1 MKKWNL
7 VIGKETKAR
16 VLSVLLAVTMSMSLF
31 GCGKTASDESAEAA
45 STAAEQVEQE
55 TAEQEKADGVSH
67 SSESGKDET
76 VYVIADAAGSPTKV
90 IVSNQ
95 LKNKDG
101 ADSLKDTTT
110 LKDITNVNG
119 DGSYKENADGTITW
133 DTDGGADVYYQGTTD
148 KELPVTVK
156 LSYQLDGKDIKPEDL
171 AGKSGHVK
179 IRFEYTNNATK
190 KVKVGNKEEEI
201 KVPFCMTSGAVLPN
215 DTFSNVTVT
224 NGRIINEGKNN
235 IVVGVAFPGL
245 TESLDW
251 DNMKSKAKDE
261 EARKKLDDIDIPES
275 VEIEADVK
283 NFALD
288 MTLTMA
294 SSNVLSSFN
303 LTKDID
309 TSEISDQMNDLQDGM
324 DKLIDGGED
333 LKDGTGKVK
342 DGASDL
348 NDGAGKLKDGTD
360 DLKDGAGKLKDGTSE
375 LKNGAGELADG
386 TQSLADGA
394 GKLQSGAQ
402 ELANGTTTLK
412 SGSSALVS
420 GVEKLKSGTESL
432 NSGVGKL
439 QSGADTLKAGT
450 ASLVEN
456 SGKLQAGA
464 KKIDDGAGQVQAGV
478 SALGTGVD
486 KLKAGS
492 TELSQGLGQLN
503 AVTSTLTKE
512 QADGMKDG
520 LTTLITGLYKVQSVM
535 DTVKDS
541 IGQDENAPSTLR
553 SGMKQISDT
562 TGTIK
567 TQADDAKTN
576 LNTVN
581 QYLSEMAVNN
591 KDYSSL
597 SALKKTLETSRA
609 EVGEKLEKY
618 SNVND
623 NTVTVAEADLAN
635 ATSKYQSAVA
645 AYADAYAAY
654 QAAQLMESS
663 TSPAAKKMT
672 PAAVD
677 VPADA
682 SASAAEVAGS
692 ESTKNTGSENAAQ
705 QSAGASGAASTG
717 TSASSAATSDSA
729 SDAASTNTDPTDG
742 ASGSSVEGTEG
753 TTPGQE
759 TSGNGVS
766 TTEQTENS
774 DSKLNPAAENT
785 PQTEDAVTTVTVTA
799 EESPEIDA
807 SVTAAYEAAKNAK
820 DEAAL
825 NLSGAQKAYADAVKA
840 NETKKALT
848 AQKDQL
854 DAALDQLKLIP
865 SSDAST
871 DLSQAMNATVQ
882 AQSDVASISTEAQ
895 ILTTL
900 EANERAG
907 LKSIFETL
915 DGASVQI
922 GTSLTANTKTI
933 QAAVQQLGQLPVL
946 SSSVSQLYAGAQQ
959 LDAGIG
965 QLQSEGVKQL
975 TDGTGALKSG
985 TSQVYSGTQ
994 ALTVGAG
1001 KLDSGASQLKDG
1013 LDTLAKGAG
1022 DLDSGAGTL
1031 KTGAGQLDEG
1041 IGKVQSGAATLS
1053 TGTSDLKSGAD
1064 KVNEG
1069 AGSLKT
1075 GADQLDSGTAD
1086 LYDGAVQ
1093 LDDGASDLYDGTVQ
1107 LLDGTGSL
1115 DDGAQELLDGLNKY
1129 NKEGIQKL
1137 TELFG
1142 DNVQDVLD
1150 RLQAVT
1156 EAGDDY
1162 NSFSGALPVQSGD
1175 DKNGGN
1181 AVKFIYR
1188 TDSIKA
1194 D

>member
-45 STAAEQVEQE
+45 STAAEQVEKE

-90 IVSNQ
+90 IVSDQ

-148 KELPVTVK
+148 QELPVTVK

-245 TESLDW
+245 AESLDW

-283 NFALD
+283 NFSLD

-309 TSEISDQMNDLQDGM
+309 TSEISDQMDDLQDGM
-324 DKLIDGGED
+324 DKLIDGGEE

-342 DGASDL
+342 DGTSDL
-348 NDGAGKLKDGTD
+348 NDGAGKLKDGTG

-375 LKNGAGELADG
+375 LKDGAGELADG

-394 GKLQSGAQ
+394 GKLQGGAQ

-432 NSGVGKL
+432 NSGAGKL
-439 QSGADTLKAGT
+439 QSGAGTLKAGT

-464 KKIDDGAGQVQAGV
+464 KQVDDGAGQVQAGV
-478 SALGTGVD
+478 TALGTGVD
-486 KLKAGS
+486 QLKAGS
-492 TELSQGLGQLN
+492 TKLSQGLGQLN
-503 AVTSTLTKE
+503 AVTSTLTKK

-520 LTTLITGLYKVQSVM
+520 LATLITGLYKVQSVM
-535 DTVKDS
+535 NTVKKSIGDSDTVS
-541 IGQDENAPSTLR
+541 ANASTLR
-553 SGMKQISDT
+553 SGMAQISDT

-567 TQADDAKTN
+567 TQAVDATQK

-581 QYLSEMAVNN
+581 QYLSDMALSN

-597 SALKKTLETSRA
+597 SALKKTLEASSEDVKNQLTQ
-609 EVGEKLEKY
+609 Y

-623 NTVTVAEADLAN
+623 NTVIAAESALTT
-635 ATSKYQSAVA
+635 ATSKYQSAAA
-645 AYADAYAAY
+645 AYADAYAKY
-654 QAAQLMESS
+654 QAAQLMDGSS
-663 TSPAAKKMT
+663 TSSAKKMMR
-672 PAAVD
+672 AAVNVLPD
-677 VPADA
+677 TAADA
-682 SASAAEVAGS
+682 ESAAE
-692 ESTKNTGSENAAQ
+692 ESTAEESTAEEETGGAAEAQ
-705 QSAGASGAASTG
+705 ETDASGV
-717 TSASSAATSDSA
+717 TSQETS
-729 SDAASTNTDPTDG
+729 SDAASADSVTS
-742 ASGSSVEGTEG
+742 SGSGAAQDTSKQETQDN
-753 TTPGQE
+753 TPAAAAEE
-759 TSGNGVS
+759 TSGS
-766 TTEQTENS
+766 TSQQDQTTESSAQ
-774 DSKLNPAAENT
+774 AEA
-785 PQTEDAVTTVTVTA
+785 EVTAVTVTA

-807 SVTAAYEAAKNAK
+807 SVTAAYDSAKAAMDTAAKN
-820 DEAAL
+820 
-825 NLSGAQKAYADAVKA
+825 LSQAQTAYAAAVQA
-840 NETKKALT
+840 NETRKALT
-848 AQKDQL
+848 AQKAQL
-854 DAALDQLKLIP
+854 DAALNALNQLQIP
-865 SSDAST
+865 SSDTST
-871 DLSQAMNATVQ
+871 DLSEAMKAAAA
-882 AQSDVASISTEAQ
+882 AQSDVATISTEAQ
-895 ILTTL
+895 ILMNL
-900 EANERAG
+900 EDSESAG
-907 LKSIFETL
+907 LRSIFDTL
-915 DGASVQI
+915 DTAESQIGQDLSANQSTIQASVQAI
-922 GTSLTANTKTI
+922 D
-933 QAAVQQLGQLPVL
+933 QLPVL
-946 SSSVSQLYAGAQQ
+946 ADSVSQLSKGASD
-959 LDAGIG
+959 LDVGIAK
-965 QLQSEGVKQL
+965 LQNEGVQPLSK
-975 TDGTGALKSG
+975 GAGALKDG
-985 TSQVYSGTQ
+985 TAQLKDGTQ
-994 ALTVGAG
+994 QLTAGAG

-1022 DLDSGAGTL
+1022 DLDSGAGAL

-1075 GADQLDSGTAD
+1075 GADKLDSGTAD

-1175 DKNGGN
+1175 DENGGN

>member
-190 KVKVGNKEEEI
+190 KVKVGDKEEEI

-261 EARKKLDDIDIPES
+261 EARKKLDEIDIPES

-309 TSEISDQMNDLQDGM
+309 TSEISDQMDDLQDGM

-348 NDGAGKLKDGTD
+348 NDGAGKLKDGTG

-375 LKNGAGELADG
+375 LKDGAGELADG

-394 GKLQSGAQ
+394 GKLQGGAQ

-439 QSGADTLKAGT
+439 QSGAGTLKAGT

-464 KKIDDGAGQVQAGV
+464 EKLDSGADNLNKGV
-478 SALGTGVD
+478 SSLGSNLGTIKGYSNQLAVGLSTLKQQTSAFNSVDGSKMKTGLGQMIAGLYKLQTVVNSMKSSIGDGSKAGADTLQGIMNQIIQVTSGKEDSLQAHVSSAASDMSQVMVDLAKQSNNLEQVKGKIKDNITELSTELGELKKKKPVVTQEAINQAKSDLYTATETYQNAASYYATVSAAFQAQKMMSETPSAGAKKVSIASTGEEENVEETEETQQNPEEEKTVDAGKDVTSPDQQDDASTNSEMNTDNTATGVD
-486 KLKAGS
+486 KSGEDTSNTDSNSVSAVSTGETVTTTEGSTDGDSTTEMETSQSQKVSNDIDVTVDPQVKKAYEDMMGAKAAMTTAQEAYTTLVQKEGQESALEAQLGLLEQEQQSLNDVSAAGS
-492 TELSQGLGQLN
+492 QDLSNIINEASTVQKDISNIADDTGTLKLYEAAESSGLQSLYGTLAKTENEIGTSIDNAKGQVQSAVQTIDQLSQ
-503 AVTSTLTKE
+503 
-512 QADGMKDG
+512 
-520 LTTLITGLYKVQSVM
+520 
-535 DTVKDS
+535 
-541 IGQDENAPSTLR
+541 
-553 SGMKQISDT
+553 
-562 TGTIK
+562 
-567 TQADDAKTN
+567 
-576 LNTVN
+576 
-581 QYLSEMAVNN
+581 
-591 KDYSSL
+591 
-597 SALKKTLETSRA
+597 
-609 EVGEKLEKY
+609 KLP
-618 SNVND
+618 
-623 NTVTVAEADLAN
+623 DLAN
-635 ATSKYQSAVA
+635 GIEKLS
-645 AYADAYAAY
+645 
-654 QAAQLMESS
+654 
-663 TSPAAKKMT
+663 
-672 PAAVD
+672 
-677 VPADA
+677 
-682 SASAAEVAGS
+682 
-692 ESTKNTGSENAAQ
+692 
-705 QSAGASGAASTG
+705 
-717 TSASSAATSDSA
+717 
-729 SDAASTNTDPTDG
+729 DG
-742 ASGSSVEGTEG
+742 ATGLDNGIARLQNEGIK
-753 TTPGQE
+753 P
-759 TSGNGVS
+759 
-766 TTEQTENS
+766 
-774 DSKLNPAAENT
+774 L
-785 PQTEDAVTTVTVTA
+785 
-799 EESPEIDA
+799 
-807 SVTAAYEAAKNAK
+807 
-820 DEAAL
+820 
-825 NLSGAQKAYADAVKA
+825 
-840 NETKKALT
+840 
-848 AQKDQL
+848 
-854 DAALDQLKLIP
+854 
-865 SSDAST
+865 
-871 DLSQAMNATVQ
+871 
-882 AQSDVASISTEAQ
+882 
-895 ILTTL
+895 
-900 EANERAG
+900 
-907 LKSIFETL
+907 
-915 DGASVQI
+915 
-922 GTSLTANTKTI
+922 
-933 QAAVQQLGQLPVL
+933 
-946 SSSVSQLYAGAQQ
+946 
-959 LDAGIG
+959 
-965 QLQSEGVKQL
+965 SEGA
-975 TDGTGALKSG
+975 GALKDG
-985 TSQVYSGTQ
+985 TAQLKDGMQ
-994 ALTVGAG
+994 QLTAGAG

-1075 GADQLDSGTAD
+1075 GADKLDSGTAD

>member
-45 STAAEQVEQE
+45 STAAEQVEKE

-90 IVSNQ
+90 IVSDQ

-148 KELPVTVK
+148 QELPVTVK
-156 LSYQLDGKDIKPEDL
+156 LSYQLDGRDIKPEDL

-309 TSEISDQMNDLQDGM
+309 TSEISDQMDDLQDGM

-348 NDGAGKLKDGTD
+348 NDGAGKLKDGTG

-375 LKNGAGELADG
+375 LKDGAGELADG

-439 QSGADTLKAGT
+439 QSGAGTLKAGT

-456 SGKLQAGA
+456 SGKLQVGA
-464 KKIDDGAGQVQAGV
+464 KQIDDGAGQVQAGV

-492 TELSQGLGQLN
+492 KELSENLGKLN

-520 LTTLITGLYKVQSVM
+520 LTTLITGLYKVQYVM
-535 DTVKDS
+535 DTVKKS
-541 IGQDENAPSTLR
+541 IGDSDTVSANASTLR
-553 SGMKQISDT
+553 SGMAQISDT

-567 TQADDAKTN
+567 TQADDATQN

-581 QYLSEMAVNN
+581 QYLSDMALSK
-591 KDYSSL
+591 KDTNSL
-597 SALKKTLETSRA
+597 AALMATLTDSQKKVDNELKALEGVSDDIVTAKS
-609 EVGEKLEKY
+609 KL
-618 SNVND
+618 D
-623 NTVTVAEADLAN
+623 Q
-635 ATSKYQSAVA
+635 ATSDYQAAAA

-654 QAAQLMESS
+654 YAAQLMDNGS
-663 TSPAAKKMT
+663 TSGSSDKT
-672 PAAVD
+672 E
-677 VPADA
+677 
-682 SASAAEVAGS
+682 SASPDTA
-692 ESTKNTGSENAAQ
+692 TTDTT
-705 QSAGASGAASTG
+705 GAASTG
-717 TSASSAATSDSA
+717 TSASGAATSDSA
-729 SDAASTNTDPTDG
+729 SDAASTNTDPTGG
-742 ASGSSVEGTEG
+742 ASGSSADELENA
-753 TTPGQE
+753 TPGQE

-766 TTEQTENS
+766 TTEQTDTD
-774 DSKLNPAAENT
+774 DSK
-785 PQTEDAVTTVTVTA
+785 QTVTTGDATQPEAALTTVDVTA
-799 EESPEIDA
+799 EESPEIDTDVA
-807 SVTAAYEAAKNAK
+807 KAYTDAQSLM
-820 DEAAL
+820 DEAAGNL
-825 NLSGAQKAYADAVKA
+825 NKAQTAYAAAVQ
-840 NETKKALT
+840 KKELESQQ
-848 AQKDQL
+848 AQLEEAMSKLKD
-854 DAALDQLKLIP
+854 INP
-865 SSDAST
+865 SDPLT
-871 DLSQAMNATVQ
+871 DLSKALAATAQ
-882 AQSDVASISTEAQ
+882 AQSDVASISTEAK

-907 LKSIFETL
+907 LENIFKTL
-915 DGASVQI
+915 DDASGQI
-922 GTSLTANTKTI
+922 GTSLNANKETI
-933 QAAVQQLGQLPVL
+933 QAAVQQVGQLPVL
-946 SSSVSQLYAGAQQ
+946 SSSVSKLYAGAQQ

-1022 DLDSGAGTL
+1022 DLDSGASTL
-1031 KTGAGQLDEG
+1031 KTGAGQLDGG

-1053 TGTSDLKSGAD
+1053 TGMSDLKSGAD

-1075 GADQLDSGTAD
+1075 GADKLDSGTAD

>member
-179 IRFEYTNNATK
+179 IRFEYTNHATK
-190 KVKVGNKEEEI
+190 KVKVGDKEEEI

-309 TSEISDQMNDLQDGM
+309 TSEISDQMDDLQDGM

-348 NDGAGKLKDGTD
+348 NDGAGKLKDGTG

-394 GKLQSGAQ
+394 GKLQGGAQ

-439 QSGADTLKAGT
+439 QSGAGTLKAGT

-464 KKIDDGAGQVQAGV
+464 EKLDSGADNLNKGV
-478 SALGTGVD
+478 SSLGSNLGTIKGYSNQLAGGLSTLKQQTSAFKSVD
-486 KLKAGS
+486 GS
-492 TELSQGLGQLN
+492 KMKTGLGQMI
-503 AVTSTLTKE
+503 A
-512 QADGMKDG
+512 
-520 LTTLITGLYKVQSVM
+520 GLYKVQ
-535 DTVKDS
+535 TVVNSMKSS
-541 IGQDENAPSTLR
+541 IGDGS
-553 SGMKQISDT
+553 K
-562 TGTIK
+562 
-567 TQADDAKTN
+567 
-576 LNTVN
+576 
-581 QYLSEMAVNN
+581 
-591 KDYSSL
+591 
-597 SALKKTLETSRA
+597 
-609 EVGEKLEKY
+609 
-618 SNVND
+618 
-623 NTVTVAEADLAN
+623 AEADTLQGIMNKIIQVTSGKDEKDPDSLQAHVSSAASDMSQVMVDLAKQSNNLEQVKEKIKDNITELSTELGELKKKEPVVTQEAINQAKSDLYTATETYQN
-635 ATSKYQSAVA
+635 AASYYATVSAAFQAQKMMSETPSAGAKKVSIASTGEEENVEETEETQQNPEEEKTVDAGKDVTSPDQQDDASTNSEMNTDNTATGVDKSGEDTSNTDSNSVSAVSTGETVTTTEGSTDGDSTTEMETSQSQKVSNDIDVTVDPQVKKAYEDMMGAKAAMTTAQEAYTTLVQKEGQESALEAQLGLLEQEQQSLNDVSAAGSQDLSNIINEASTVQKDISNIADDTGTLKLYEAAESSGLQSLYGTLEKTENEIGTSIDNAKGQVQSAVQTI
-645 AYADAYAAY
+645 D
-654 QAAQLMESS
+654 QLSNKLPELVNGIEQLS
-663 TSPAAKKMT
+663 
-672 PAAVD
+672 
-677 VPADA
+677 
-682 SASAAEVAGS
+682 
-692 ESTKNTGSENAAQ
+692 
-705 QSAGASGAASTG
+705 
-717 TSASSAATSDSA
+717 
-729 SDAASTNTDPTDG
+729 DG
-742 ASGSSVEGTEG
+742 ATGLDNGIARLQNEGIK
-753 TTPGQE
+753 P
-759 TSGNGVS
+759 
-766 TTEQTENS
+766 
-774 DSKLNPAAENT
+774 L
-785 PQTEDAVTTVTVTA
+785 
-799 EESPEIDA
+799 
-807 SVTAAYEAAKNAK
+807 
-820 DEAAL
+820 
-825 NLSGAQKAYADAVKA
+825 
-840 NETKKALT
+840 
-848 AQKDQL
+848 
-854 DAALDQLKLIP
+854 
-865 SSDAST
+865 
-871 DLSQAMNATVQ
+871 
-882 AQSDVASISTEAQ
+882 
-895 ILTTL
+895 
-900 EANERAG
+900 
-907 LKSIFETL
+907 
-915 DGASVQI
+915 
-922 GTSLTANTKTI
+922 
-933 QAAVQQLGQLPVL
+933 
-946 SSSVSQLYAGAQQ
+946 
-959 LDAGIG
+959 
-965 QLQSEGVKQL
+965 SEGA
-975 TDGTGALKSG
+975 GALKDG
-985 TSQVYSGTQ
+985 TAQLKDGTQ
-994 ALTVGAG
+994 QLTAGAG

>member
-55 TAEQEKADGVSH
+55 TAKQEKADGVSH

-90 IVSNQ
+90 IVSDQ

-148 KELPVTVK
+148 QELPVTVK

-309 TSEISDQMNDLQDGM
+309 TSEISDQMDDLQDGM

-348 NDGAGKLKDGTD
+348 NDGAGKLKDGTG

-375 LKNGAGELADG
+375 LKDGAGELADG

-394 GKLQSGAQ
+394 GKLQGGAQ

-439 QSGADTLKAGT
+439 QSGAGTLKAGT

-464 KKIDDGAGQVQAGV
+464 EKLDSGADNLNKGV
-478 SALGTGVD
+478 SSLGSNLGTIKGYSNQLAVGLSTLKQQTSAFNSVDGSKMKTGLGQMIAGLYKLQTVVNSMKSSIGDGSKADTLQGIMNQIIKVTSGKDEKDPDSLQAHVSSAASDMSQVMVDLAKQSSNLNDVKNNIKNNITILSNELNNSEKYPVVTQDDINGAKSDLNTATEAYQNAASYYATVSAAFQAQKMMSEMPSAGAKKVSIASTSEEEDGEETEETEETQQNPEEEKTVDGSTTADTDVTSHDAPTNCETDTDNAGTGVD
-486 KLKAGS
+486 KSGEDTSNTDSNNVPVSTDETVTTTEGS
-492 TELSQGLGQLN
+492 TDGDSTTEMETSQSQKVSNDIDVTVDPQVKKAYEDMMGAKGAMTTAQEKYTSLVEKEGQRSALEAQLGL
-503 AVTSTLTKE
+503 LT
-512 QADGMKDG
+512 
-520 LTTLITGLYKVQSVM
+520 
-535 DTVKDS
+535 
-541 IGQDENAPSTLR
+541 DEWN
-553 SGMKQISDT
+553 
-562 TGTIK
+562 
-567 TQADDAKTN
+567 N
-576 LNTVN
+576 
-581 QYLSEMAVNN
+581 LSEVKEGGSQDLSSTIEKARIVQTDISNIA
-591 KDYSSL
+591 KDTGKLKLYEAAESSGL
-597 SALKKTLETSRA
+597 QSLYGTLEKTEDEIGTSI
-609 EVGEKLEKY
+609 
-618 SNVND
+618 D
-623 NTVTVAEADLAN
+623 NAKGQV
-635 ATSKYQSAVA
+635 QSAVQTI
-645 AYADAYAAY
+645 D
-654 QAAQLMESS
+654 QLSNKLPELVNGIEQLS
-663 TSPAAKKMT
+663 
-672 PAAVD
+672 
-677 VPADA
+677 
-682 SASAAEVAGS
+682 
-692 ESTKNTGSENAAQ
+692 
-705 QSAGASGAASTG
+705 
-717 TSASSAATSDSA
+717 
-729 SDAASTNTDPTDG
+729 DG
-742 ASGSSVEGTEG
+742 ATGLDNGIARLQNEGIK
-753 TTPGQE
+753 P
-759 TSGNGVS
+759 
-766 TTEQTENS
+766 
-774 DSKLNPAAENT
+774 L
-785 PQTEDAVTTVTVTA
+785 
-799 EESPEIDA
+799 
-807 SVTAAYEAAKNAK
+807 
-820 DEAAL
+820 
-825 NLSGAQKAYADAVKA
+825 
-840 NETKKALT
+840 
-848 AQKDQL
+848 
-854 DAALDQLKLIP
+854 
-865 SSDAST
+865 
-871 DLSQAMNATVQ
+871 
-882 AQSDVASISTEAQ
+882 
-895 ILTTL
+895 
-900 EANERAG
+900 
-907 LKSIFETL
+907 
-915 DGASVQI
+915 
-922 GTSLTANTKTI
+922 
-933 QAAVQQLGQLPVL
+933 
-946 SSSVSQLYAGAQQ
+946 
-959 LDAGIG
+959 
-965 QLQSEGVKQL
+965 SEGA
-975 TDGTGALKSG
+975 GALKDG
-985 TSQVYSGTQ
+985 TAQLKDGTQ
-994 ALTVGAG
+994 QLTAGVG

-1075 GADQLDSGTAD
+1075 GADKLDSGTAD

>member
-190 KVKVGNKEEEI
+190 KVKVGDKEEEI

-309 TSEISDQMNDLQDGM
+309 TSEISDQMDDLQDGM

-348 NDGAGKLKDGTD
+348 NDGAGKLKDGTG

-375 LKNGAGELADG
+375 LKDGAGELADG

-439 QSGADTLKAGT
+439 QSGAGTLKAGT

-464 KKIDDGAGQVQAGV
+464 EKLDSGADNLNKGV
-478 SALGTGVD
+478 SSLGSNLGTIKGYSNQLAVGLSTLKQQTSAFNSVDGSKMKTGLGQMIAGLYKLQTVVNSMKSSIGDGSKAGADTLQGIMNQIIQVTSGKEDSLQAHVSSAASDMGVVMEDLAKQSSNLDDVKNTIDKNIAELSIELNDLEKYPVVTQDDINQAKSALDTATVTYQNAASAYATVSAAFQAQKMMSETPSAGAKEAPIASTWEEEDDEKTQQSPEEEKTVDGSTTADKDATSPDQQHDAATNSGTDTDNADTGVD
-486 KLKAGS
+486 KSEIPIQKQQVGEDTSNTDSNNVPAVSTDEAVTATEGS
-492 TELSQGLGQLN
+492 TDGDDSTTVMETSPKVSNDIDVTVTQKDVDDALGAMMVAKTAMTTAQETYTNLVQQAGQRSALEAQLGFLQNEKKDLKNAASGPQDLSSIITNASKVQTDISNIAADTGKLKLYEAAESSGLQSLYGTLAKTENEIGTSIDNAKGQVQSAVQTIDQLSQ
-503 AVTSTLTKE
+503 
-512 QADGMKDG
+512 
-520 LTTLITGLYKVQSVM
+520 
-535 DTVKDS
+535 
-541 IGQDENAPSTLR
+541 
-553 SGMKQISDT
+553 
-562 TGTIK
+562 
-567 TQADDAKTN
+567 
-576 LNTVN
+576 
-581 QYLSEMAVNN
+581 
-591 KDYSSL
+591 
-597 SALKKTLETSRA
+597 
-609 EVGEKLEKY
+609 KLP
-618 SNVND
+618 
-623 NTVTVAEADLAN
+623 DLAN
-635 ATSKYQSAVA
+635 GIEKLS
-645 AYADAYAAY
+645 
-654 QAAQLMESS
+654 
-663 TSPAAKKMT
+663 
-672 PAAVD
+672 
-677 VPADA
+677 
-682 SASAAEVAGS
+682 
-692 ESTKNTGSENAAQ
+692 
-705 QSAGASGAASTG
+705 
-717 TSASSAATSDSA
+717 
-729 SDAASTNTDPTDG
+729 DG
-742 ASGSSVEGTEG
+742 ATGLDNGIARLQNEGIK
-753 TTPGQE
+753 P
-759 TSGNGVS
+759 
-766 TTEQTENS
+766 
-774 DSKLNPAAENT
+774 L
-785 PQTEDAVTTVTVTA
+785 
-799 EESPEIDA
+799 
-807 SVTAAYEAAKNAK
+807 
-820 DEAAL
+820 
-825 NLSGAQKAYADAVKA
+825 
-840 NETKKALT
+840 
-848 AQKDQL
+848 
-854 DAALDQLKLIP
+854 
-865 SSDAST
+865 
-871 DLSQAMNATVQ
+871 
-882 AQSDVASISTEAQ
+882 
-895 ILTTL
+895 
-900 EANERAG
+900 
-907 LKSIFETL
+907 
-915 DGASVQI
+915 
-922 GTSLTANTKTI
+922 
-933 QAAVQQLGQLPVL
+933 
-946 SSSVSQLYAGAQQ
+946 
-959 LDAGIG
+959 
-965 QLQSEGVKQL
+965 SEGA
-975 TDGTGALKSG
+975 GALKDG
-985 TSQVYSGTQ
+985 TAQLKDGTQ
-994 ALTVGAG
+994 QLTAGAG

-1075 GADQLDSGTAD
+1075 GADKLDSGTAD

>member
-190 KVKVGNKEEEI
+190 KVKVGDKEEEI

-309 TSEISDQMNDLQDGM
+309 TSEISDQMDDLQDGM

-348 NDGAGKLKDGTD
+348 NDGAGKLKDGTG

-375 LKNGAGELADG
+375 LKDGAGELADG

-394 GKLQSGAQ
+394 GKLQGGAQ

-439 QSGADTLKAGT
+439 QSGAGTLKAGT

-464 KKIDDGAGQVQAGV
+464 
-478 SALGTGVD
+478 
-486 KLKAGS
+486 
-492 TELSQGLGQLN
+492 E
-503 AVTSTLTKE
+503 
-512 QADGMKDG
+512 
-520 LTTLITGLYKVQSVM
+520 
-535 DTVKDS
+535 
-541 IGQDENAPSTLR
+541 
-553 SGMKQISDT
+553 
-562 TGTIK
+562 
-567 TQADDAKTN
+567 
-576 LNTVN
+576 
-581 QYLSEMAVNN
+581 
-591 KDYSSL
+591 
-597 SALKKTLETSRA
+597 
-609 EVGEKLEKY
+609 
-618 SNVND
+618 
-623 NTVTVAEADLAN
+623 
-635 ATSKYQSAVA
+635 
-645 AYADAYAAY
+645 
-654 QAAQLMESS
+654 
-663 TSPAAKKMT
+663 
-672 PAAVD
+672 
-677 VPADA
+677 
-682 SASAAEVAGS
+682 
-692 ESTKNTGSENAAQ
+692 
-705 QSAGASGAASTG
+705 
-717 TSASSAATSDSA
+717 
-729 SDAASTNTDPTDG
+729 
-742 ASGSSVEGTEG
+742 
-753 TTPGQE
+753 
-759 TSGNGVS
+759 
-766 TTEQTENS
+766 
-774 DSKLNPAAENT
+774 
-785 PQTEDAVTTVTVTA
+785 
-799 EESPEIDA
+799 
-807 SVTAAYEAAKNAK
+807 
-820 DEAAL
+820 
-825 NLSGAQKAYADAVKA
+825 
-840 NETKKALT
+840 
-848 AQKDQL
+848 
-854 DAALDQLKLIP
+854 
-865 SSDAST
+865 
-871 DLSQAMNATVQ
+871 
-882 AQSDVASISTEAQ
+882 
-895 ILTTL
+895 
-900 EANERAG
+900 
-907 LKSIFETL
+907 
-915 DGASVQI
+915 
-922 GTSLTANTKTI
+922 
-933 QAAVQQLGQLPVL
+933 
-946 SSSVSQLYAGAQQ
+946 
-959 LDAGIG
+959 
-965 QLQSEGVKQL
+965 
-975 TDGTGALKSG
+975 
-985 TSQVYSGTQ
+985 
-994 ALTVGAG
+994 
-1001 KLDSGASQLKDG
+1001 KLDSGADNLNKGVSSLGSNLGTIKGYSNQLAVGLSTLKQQTSAFNSVDG
-1013 LDTLAKGAG
+1013 SKMKTGLGQMIAGLYKLQTVVNSMKSSIGDGSKADTLQGIMNQIIKVTSGKDEKDPDSLQAHVSSAASDMSQVMVDLAKQSNN
-1022 DLDSGAGTL
+1022 LEQV
-1031 KTGAGQLDEG
+1031 K
-1041 IGKVQSGAATLS
+1041 GKIKDNITELS
-1053 TGTSDLKSGAD
+1053 TELGELKKKKPVVTQEAINQA
-1064 KVNEG
+1064 K
-1069 AGSLKT
+1069 
-1075 GADQLDSGTAD
+1075 
-1086 LYDGAVQ
+1086 
-1093 LDDGASDLYDGTVQ
+1093 SDLYTATETYQNAASYYATVSAAFQ
-1107 LLDGTGSL
+1107 AQKMMSETPSAGAKKVSIASTGEEENVEETEETQQNPEEEKTVDAGKDVTSPDQQ
-1115 DDGAQELLDGLNKY
+1115 DDASTNSEMN
-1129 NKEGIQKL
+1129 
-1137 TELFG
+1137 T
-1142 DNVQDVLD
+1142 DNTATGVDK
-1150 RLQAVT
+1150 
-1156 EAGDDY
+1156 
-1162 NSFSGALPVQSGD
+1162 SGEDTS
-1175 DKNGGN
+1175 N
-1181 AVKFIYR
+1181 
-1188 TDSIKA
+1188 TDSNSVSA
-1194 D
+1194 VSTGETVT

>member
-55 TAEQEKADGVSH
+55 TAKQEKADGVSH

-90 IVSNQ
+90 IVSDQ

-148 KELPVTVK
+148 QELPVTVK

-439 QSGADTLKAGT
+439 QSGAGTLKAGT

-464 KKIDDGAGQVQAGV
+464 KQVDDGAGQVQAGV
-478 SALGTGVD
+478 TALGTGVD
-486 KLKAGS
+486 QLKAGS
-492 TELSQGLGQLN
+492 TELSHGLGQLN
-503 AVTSTLTKE
+503 AVTSTLTKK
-512 QADGMKDG
+512 QADGMRDG
-520 LTTLITGLYKVQSVM
+520 LATLITGLYKVQYVM
-535 DTVKDS
+535 NTVKDS
-541 IGQDENAPSTLR
+541 IGDSDTVSANASTLR
-553 SGMKQISDT
+553 SGMAQISKQ
-562 TGTIK
+562 TGQIQS
-567 TQADDAKTN
+567 QADEASNSLK
-576 LNTVN
+576 TVN
-581 QYLSEMAVNN
+581 EYLTVTAEKS
-591 KDYSSL
+591 DL
-597 SALKKTLETSRA
+597 SALKNMLETSIKD
-609 EVGEKLEKY
+609 VQDKQNNLKPY
-618 SNVND
+618 DKNVND
-623 NTVTVAEADLAN
+623 DTVAKKKSALDA
-635 ATSKYQSAVA
+635 ATSDYQKAA
-645 AYADAYAAY
+645 MAYADAHAKY

-663 TSPAAKKMT
+663 TPSAAKKMT
-672 PAAVD
+672 PAAAD
-677 VPADA
+677 VSADA
-682 SASAAEVAGS
+682 SAGAAEVAGS

-705 QSAGASGAASTG
+705 QSADASGAASTG
-717 TSASSAATSDSA
+717 IPASSAE
-729 SDAASTNTDPTDG
+729 
-742 ASGSSVEGTEG
+742 GSEGTAS
-753 TTPGQE
+753 GQE
-759 TSGNGVS
+759 TSGNGDS
-766 TTEQTENS
+766 TPEQTENGN
-774 DSKLNPAAENT
+774 SKLNAAVENT
-785 PQTEDAVTTVTVTA
+785 PQTENAVTAVTVTA

-807 SVTAAYEAAKNAK
+807 SVTTDDESAKTAMSKAAQNLGQAQADYAK
-820 DEAAL
+820 
-825 NLSGAQKAYADAVKA
+825 AVQD
-840 NETKKALT
+840 NETRKAAEALD
-848 AQKDQL
+848 AQAEKL
-854 DAALDQLKLIP
+854 DAALKQLENIQP
-865 SSDAST
+865 DAST
-871 DLSQAMNATVQ
+871 ELSKAMNATVK

-907 LKSIFETL
+907 LESVFKTL
-915 DGASVQI
+915 DDASGQI
-922 GTSLTANTKTI
+922 GTSLTDNKETI
-933 QAAVQQLGQLPVL
+933 QTAVQQVGQLPVL
-946 SSSVSQLYAGAQQ
+946 SASVSQLYAGAQQ

-965 QLQSEGVKQL
+965 KLQSEGVKQL
-975 TDGTGALKSG
+975 TDGTGALKNG

-1075 GADQLDSGTAD
+1075 GADKLDSGTAD

-1107 LLDGTGSL
+1107 LLDGTDSL

>member
-55 TAEQEKADGVSH
+55 TAKQEKADGVSH

-90 IVSNQ
+90 IVSDQ

-148 KELPVTVK
+148 QELPVTVK

-309 TSEISDQMNDLQDGM
+309 TSEISDQMDDLQDGM

-348 NDGAGKLKDGTD
+348 NDGAGKLKDGTG

-375 LKNGAGELADG
+375 LKDGAGELADG

-394 GKLQSGAQ
+394 GKLQGGAQ

-439 QSGADTLKAGT
+439 QSGAGTLKAGT

-464 KKIDDGAGQVQAGV
+464 EKLDSGADNLNKGV
-478 SALGTGVD
+478 SSLGSNLGTIKGYSNQLAVGLSTLKQQTSAFNSVDGSKMKTGLGQMIAGLYKLQTVVNSMKSSIGDGSKADTLQGIMNQIIKVTSGKDEKDPDSLQAHVSSAASDMSQVMVDLAKQSSNLNDVKSNIKNNITILSNELNNSEKYPVVTQDDINGAKSDLNTATEAYQNAASYYATVSAAFQAQKMMSEMPSAGAKKVSIASTSEEEDGEETEETEETQQNPEEEKTVDGSTTADTDVTSHDAPTNCETDTDNAGTGVD
-486 KLKAGS
+486 KSGEDTSNTDSNNVPVSTDETVTTTEGS
-492 TELSQGLGQLN
+492 TDGDSTTEMETSQSQKVSNDIDVTVDPQVKKAYEDMMGAKGAMTTAQEKYTSLVEKEGQRSALEAQLGL
-503 AVTSTLTKE
+503 LT
-512 QADGMKDG
+512 
-520 LTTLITGLYKVQSVM
+520 
-535 DTVKDS
+535 
-541 IGQDENAPSTLR
+541 DEWN
-553 SGMKQISDT
+553 
-562 TGTIK
+562 
-567 TQADDAKTN
+567 N
-576 LNTVN
+576 
-581 QYLSEMAVNN
+581 LSEVKEGGSQDLSSTIEKARIVQTDISNIA
-591 KDYSSL
+591 KDTGKLKLYEAAESSGL
-597 SALKKTLETSRA
+597 QSLYGTLEKTEDEIGTSI
-609 EVGEKLEKY
+609 
-618 SNVND
+618 D
-623 NTVTVAEADLAN
+623 NAKGQV
-635 ATSKYQSAVA
+635 QSAVQTI
-645 AYADAYAAY
+645 D
-654 QAAQLMESS
+654 QLSNKLPELVNGIEQLS
-663 TSPAAKKMT
+663 
-672 PAAVD
+672 
-677 VPADA
+677 
-682 SASAAEVAGS
+682 
-692 ESTKNTGSENAAQ
+692 
-705 QSAGASGAASTG
+705 
-717 TSASSAATSDSA
+717 
-729 SDAASTNTDPTDG
+729 DG
-742 ASGSSVEGTEG
+742 ATGLDNGIARLQNEGIK
-753 TTPGQE
+753 P
-759 TSGNGVS
+759 
-766 TTEQTENS
+766 
-774 DSKLNPAAENT
+774 L
-785 PQTEDAVTTVTVTA
+785 
-799 EESPEIDA
+799 
-807 SVTAAYEAAKNAK
+807 
-820 DEAAL
+820 
-825 NLSGAQKAYADAVKA
+825 
-840 NETKKALT
+840 
-848 AQKDQL
+848 
-854 DAALDQLKLIP
+854 
-865 SSDAST
+865 
-871 DLSQAMNATVQ
+871 
-882 AQSDVASISTEAQ
+882 
-895 ILTTL
+895 
-900 EANERAG
+900 
-907 LKSIFETL
+907 
-915 DGASVQI
+915 
-922 GTSLTANTKTI
+922 
-933 QAAVQQLGQLPVL
+933 
-946 SSSVSQLYAGAQQ
+946 
-959 LDAGIG
+959 
-965 QLQSEGVKQL
+965 SEGA
-975 TDGTGALKSG
+975 GALKDG
-985 TSQVYSGTQ
+985 TAQLKDGTQ
-994 ALTVGAG
+994 QLTAGVG

-1075 GADQLDSGTAD
+1075 GADKLDSGTAD

>member
-179 IRFEYTNNATK
+179 IRFEYTNHATK
-190 KVKVGNKEEEI
+190 KVKVGDKEEEI
-201 KVPFCMTSGAVLPN
+201 KVPFCMTSGAVLPD

-309 TSEISDQMNDLQDGM
+309 TSEISDQMGDLQDGM

-348 NDGAGKLKDGTD
+348 NDGAGKLKDGTG

-375 LKNGAGELADG
+375 LKDGAGELADG

-394 GKLQSGAQ
+394 GKLQGGAQ

-439 QSGADTLKAGT
+439 QSGAGTLKAGT

-464 KKIDDGAGQVQAGV
+464 EKLDSGADNLNKGV
-478 SALGTGVD
+478 SSLGSNLGTIKGYSNQLAVGLSTLKQQTSAFNSVDGSKMKTGLGQMIAGLYKLQTVVNSMKSSIGDGSKAGADTLQGIMNQIIQVTSGKEDSLQAHVSSAASDMGVVMEDLAKQSSNLEQVKGKIKDNITELSTELGELKKKKPVVTQEAINQAKSDLYTATETYQNAASYYATVSAAFQAQKMMSETPSAGAKKVSIASTGEEENVEETEETQQNPEEEKTVDAGKDVTSPDQQDDASTNSEMNTDNTATGVD
-486 KLKAGS
+486 KSGEDTSNTDSNSVSAVSTGETVTTTEGSTDGDSTTEMETSQSQKVSNDIDVTVDPQVKKAYEDMMGAKAAMTTAQEAYTTLVQKEGQESALEAQLGLLEQEQQSLNDVSAAGS
-492 TELSQGLGQLN
+492 QDLSNIINEASTVQKDISNIADDTGTLKLYEAAESSGLQSLYGTLAKTENEIGTSIDNAKGQVQSAVQTIDQLSQ
-503 AVTSTLTKE
+503 
-512 QADGMKDG
+512 
-520 LTTLITGLYKVQSVM
+520 
-535 DTVKDS
+535 
-541 IGQDENAPSTLR
+541 
-553 SGMKQISDT
+553 
-562 TGTIK
+562 
-567 TQADDAKTN
+567 
-576 LNTVN
+576 
-581 QYLSEMAVNN
+581 
-591 KDYSSL
+591 
-597 SALKKTLETSRA
+597 
-609 EVGEKLEKY
+609 KLP
-618 SNVND
+618 
-623 NTVTVAEADLAN
+623 DLAN
-635 ATSKYQSAVA
+635 GIEKLS
-645 AYADAYAAY
+645 
-654 QAAQLMESS
+654 
-663 TSPAAKKMT
+663 
-672 PAAVD
+672 
-677 VPADA
+677 
-682 SASAAEVAGS
+682 
-692 ESTKNTGSENAAQ
+692 
-705 QSAGASGAASTG
+705 
-717 TSASSAATSDSA
+717 
-729 SDAASTNTDPTDG
+729 DG
-742 ASGSSVEGTEG
+742 ATGLDNGIARLQNEGIK
-753 TTPGQE
+753 P
-759 TSGNGVS
+759 
-766 TTEQTENS
+766 
-774 DSKLNPAAENT
+774 L
-785 PQTEDAVTTVTVTA
+785 
-799 EESPEIDA
+799 
-807 SVTAAYEAAKNAK
+807 
-820 DEAAL
+820 
-825 NLSGAQKAYADAVKA
+825 
-840 NETKKALT
+840 
-848 AQKDQL
+848 
-854 DAALDQLKLIP
+854 
-865 SSDAST
+865 
-871 DLSQAMNATVQ
+871 
-882 AQSDVASISTEAQ
+882 
-895 ILTTL
+895 
-900 EANERAG
+900 
-907 LKSIFETL
+907 
-915 DGASVQI
+915 
-922 GTSLTANTKTI
+922 
-933 QAAVQQLGQLPVL
+933 
-946 SSSVSQLYAGAQQ
+946 
-959 LDAGIG
+959 
-965 QLQSEGVKQL
+965 SEGA
-975 TDGTGALKSG
+975 GALKDG
-985 TSQVYSGTQ
+985 TAQLKDGTQ
-994 ALTVGAG
+994 QLTAGVG

>member
-190 KVKVGNKEEEI
+190 KVKVGDKEEEI
-201 KVPFCMTSGAVLPN
+201 KVPFCMTSGAVLPD

-309 TSEISDQMNDLQDGM
+309 TSEISDQMDDLQDGM

-348 NDGAGKLKDGTD
+348 KDGAGKLKDGTG
-360 DLKDGAGKLKDGTSE
+360 DLKDGAGKLKDGT
-375 LKNGAGELADG
+375 KELADG
-386 TQSLADGA
+386 TGELKDGSA
-394 GKLQSGAQ
+394 
-402 ELANGTTTLK
+402 
-412 SGSSALVS
+412 ALVD
-420 GVEKLKSGTESL
+420 GVAKLKTGTETL
-432 NSGVGKL
+432 NAGVGKL
-439 QSGADTLKAGT
+439 QSGAGELKNGT
-450 ASLVEN
+450 ASLVDN

-464 KKIDDGAGQVQAGV
+464 KSLDDGAAALQGGISQ
-478 SALGTGVD
+478 LGTGTNT
-486 KLKAGS
+486 LKAGS
-492 TELSQGLGQLN
+492 SELSGGLGQLN
-503 AVTSTLTKE
+503 AATS
-512 QADGMKDG
+512 G
-520 LTTLITGLYKVQSVM
+520 LTAEKAGEMKSGLAKLIAGLYKVQSVM
-535 DTVKDS
+535 ESVKSS
-541 IGQDENAPSTLR
+541 IGDSDAVSATASTASTLR
-553 SGMKQISDT
+553 SGMAQISGT

-567 TQADDAKTN
+567 TQAGEASVSLQEVNKYLTEAAKKEASN
-576 LNTVN
+576 GNI
-581 QYLSEMAVNN
+581 Q
-591 KDYSSL
+591 SL
-597 SALKKTLETSRA
+597 SALKKTLLASQA
-609 EVGEKLEKY
+609 EVEAKITACGNA
-618 SNVND
+618 SD
-623 NTVTVAEADLAN
+623 DAVAEAKSALADATN
-635 ATSKYQSAVA
+635 AYQQAAA

-654 QAAQLMESS
+654 QAAKLMDGSS
-663 TSPAAKKMT
+663 TSSAAKKMA
-672 PAAVD
+672 PAAANALPDTVT
-677 VPADA
+677 DA
-682 SASAAEVAGS
+682 ESTAEEESASEESTSGESATEEVAGS
-692 ESTKNTGSENAAQ
+692 AAKQQETQDSTP
-705 QSAGASGAASTG
+705 AGAAK
-717 TSASSAATSDSA
+717 
-729 SDAASTNTDPTDG
+729 
-742 ASGSSVEGTEG
+742 
-753 TTPGQE
+753 E
-759 TSGNGVS
+759 TSGS
-766 TTEQTENS
+766 TSQPDPTTESAAVADSSQTEPAQT
-774 DSKLNPAAENT
+774 NPEVT
-785 PQTEDAVTTVTVTA
+785 AVTVAA

-807 SVTAAYEAAKNAK
+807 SVTATYESAKSAMDGAAQH
-820 DEAAL
+820 
-825 NLSGAQKAYADAVKA
+825 LSDAQTAYAAAVKA

-848 AQKDQL
+848 AQEVQL
-854 DAALDQLKLIP
+854 KAALDQLQGISP
-865 SSDAST
+865 SDNET
-871 DLSQAMNATVQ
+871 DISNAMKAAAE
-882 AQSDVASISTEAQ
+882 AQSDVATISTEAQ

-900 EANERAG
+900 EANESAG
-907 LKSIFETL
+907 LRSIFDTL
-915 DGASVQI
+915 NLAERQIGLDLSANKLTIQASVQAI
-922 GTSLTANTKTI
+922 D
-933 QAAVQQLGQLPVL
+933 QLPVL
-946 SSSVSQLYAGAQQ
+946 AGSVSKLSKGASD
-959 LDAGIG
+959 LDAGISK
-965 QLQSEGVKQL
+965 LQNEGVKPL
-975 TDGTGALKSG
+975 SKGAETLKSG
-985 TSQVYSGTQ
+985 TAQLKDGTQ
-994 ALTVGAG
+994 QLTAGAG

-1022 DLDSGAGTL
+1022 DLDSGVGTL
-1031 KTGAGQLDEG
+1031 KTGAGNLDTG
-1041 IGKVQSGAATLS
+1041 IGKV
-1053 TGTSDLKSGAD
+1053 
-1064 KVNEG
+1064 
-1069 AGSLKT
+1069 KT
-1075 GADQLDSGTAD
+1075 GADKLDSGTAD

-1107 LLDGTGSL
+1107 LLDGTDSL

>member
-190 KVKVGNKEEEI
+190 KVKVGDKEEEI

-261 EARKKLDDIDIPES
+261 EARKKLDEIDIPES

-309 TSEISDQMNDLQDGM
+309 TSEISDQMDDLQDGM

-348 NDGAGKLKDGTD
+348 NDGAGKLKDGTG

-375 LKNGAGELADG
+375 LKDGAGELADG

-394 GKLQSGAQ
+394 GKLQGGAQ

-439 QSGADTLKAGT
+439 QSGAGTLKAGT

-464 KKIDDGAGQVQAGV
+464 EKLDSGADNLNKGV
-478 SALGTGVD
+478 SSLGSNLGTIKGYSNQLAVGLSTLKQQTSAFNSVDGSKMKTGLGQMIAGLYKLQTVVNSMKSSIGDGSKAGADTLRGIMNQIIQVTSGKEDSLQAHVSSAASDMSQVMVDLAKQSNNLEQVKGKIKDNITELSTELGELKKKKPVVTQEAINQAKSDLYTATETYQNAASYYATVSAAFQAQKMMSETPSAGAKKVSIASTGEEENVEETEETQQNPEEEKTVDAGKDVTSPDQQDDASTNSEMNTDNTATGVD
-486 KLKAGS
+486 KSGEDTSNTDSNSVSAVSTGETVTTTEGSTDGDSTTEMETSQSQKVSNDIDVTVDPQVKKAYEDMMGAKAAMTTAQEAYTTLVQKEGQESALEAQLGLLEQEQQSLNDVSAAGS
-492 TELSQGLGQLN
+492 QDLSNIINEASTVQKDISNIADDTGTLKLYEAAESSGLQSLYGTLAKTENEIGTSIDNAKGQVQSAVQTIDQLSQ
-503 AVTSTLTKE
+503 
-512 QADGMKDG
+512 
-520 LTTLITGLYKVQSVM
+520 
-535 DTVKDS
+535 
-541 IGQDENAPSTLR
+541 
-553 SGMKQISDT
+553 
-562 TGTIK
+562 
-567 TQADDAKTN
+567 
-576 LNTVN
+576 
-581 QYLSEMAVNN
+581 
-591 KDYSSL
+591 
-597 SALKKTLETSRA
+597 
-609 EVGEKLEKY
+609 KLP
-618 SNVND
+618 
-623 NTVTVAEADLAN
+623 DLAN
-635 ATSKYQSAVA
+635 GIEKLS
-645 AYADAYAAY
+645 
-654 QAAQLMESS
+654 
-663 TSPAAKKMT
+663 
-672 PAAVD
+672 
-677 VPADA
+677 
-682 SASAAEVAGS
+682 
-692 ESTKNTGSENAAQ
+692 
-705 QSAGASGAASTG
+705 
-717 TSASSAATSDSA
+717 
-729 SDAASTNTDPTDG
+729 DG
-742 ASGSSVEGTEG
+742 ATGLDNGIARLQNEGIK
-753 TTPGQE
+753 P
-759 TSGNGVS
+759 
-766 TTEQTENS
+766 
-774 DSKLNPAAENT
+774 L
-785 PQTEDAVTTVTVTA
+785 
-799 EESPEIDA
+799 
-807 SVTAAYEAAKNAK
+807 
-820 DEAAL
+820 
-825 NLSGAQKAYADAVKA
+825 
-840 NETKKALT
+840 
-848 AQKDQL
+848 
-854 DAALDQLKLIP
+854 
-865 SSDAST
+865 
-871 DLSQAMNATVQ
+871 
-882 AQSDVASISTEAQ
+882 
-895 ILTTL
+895 
-900 EANERAG
+900 
-907 LKSIFETL
+907 
-915 DGASVQI
+915 
-922 GTSLTANTKTI
+922 
-933 QAAVQQLGQLPVL
+933 
-946 SSSVSQLYAGAQQ
+946 
-959 LDAGIG
+959 
-965 QLQSEGVKQL
+965 SEGA
-975 TDGTGALKSG
+975 GALKDG
-985 TSQVYSGTQ
+985 TAQLKDGMQ
-994 ALTVGAG
+994 QLTAGAG

-1075 GADQLDSGTAD
+1075 GADKLDSGTAD

>member
-148 KELPVTVK
+148 QELPVTVK

-190 KVKVGNKEEEI
+190 TVKVGNKEEEI

-309 TSEISDQMNDLQDGM
+309 TSEISDQMDDLQDGM

-348 NDGAGKLKDGTD
+348 KDGAGKLKDGTD

-512 QADGMKDG
+512 QADG
-520 LTTLITGLYKVQSVM
+520 IW
-535 DTVKDS
+535 
-541 IGQDENAPSTLR
+541 N
-553 SGMKQISDT
+553 
-562 TGTIK
+562 
-567 TQADDAKTN
+567 
-576 LNTVN
+576 
-581 QYLSEMAVNN
+581 
-591 KDYSSL
+591 
-597 SALKKTLETSRA
+597 
-609 EVGEKLEKY
+609 
-618 SNVND
+618 
-623 NTVTVAEADLAN
+623 
-635 ATSKYQSAVA
+635 
-645 AYADAYAAY
+645 
-654 QAAQLMESS
+654 
-663 TSPAAKKMT
+663 
-672 PAAVD
+672 
-677 VPADA
+677 
-682 SASAAEVAGS
+682 
-692 ESTKNTGSENAAQ
+692 
-705 QSAGASGAASTG
+705 
-717 TSASSAATSDSA
+717 
-729 SDAASTNTDPTDG
+729 
-742 ASGSSVEGTEG
+742 
-753 TTPGQE
+753 
-759 TSGNGVS
+759 
-766 TTEQTENS
+766 
-774 DSKLNPAAENT
+774 
-785 PQTEDAVTTVTVTA
+785 
-799 EESPEIDA
+799 
-807 SVTAAYEAAKNAK
+807 
-820 DEAAL
+820 
-825 NLSGAQKAYADAVKA
+825 
-840 NETKKALT
+840 
-848 AQKDQL
+848 
-854 DAALDQLKLIP
+854 
-865 SSDAST
+865 
-871 DLSQAMNATVQ
+871 
-882 AQSDVASISTEAQ
+882 
-895 ILTTL
+895 
-900 EANERAG
+900 
-907 LKSIFETL
+907 
-915 DGASVQI
+915 
-922 GTSLTANTKTI
+922 
-933 QAAVQQLGQLPVL
+933 
-946 SSSVSQLYAGAQQ
+946 
-959 LDAGIG
+959 
-965 QLQSEGVKQL
+965 
-975 TDGTGALKSG
+975 
-985 TSQVYSGTQ
+985 
-994 ALTVGAG
+994 
-1001 KLDSGASQLKDG
+1001 
-1013 LDTLAKGAG
+1013 
-1022 DLDSGAGTL
+1022 
-1031 KTGAGQLDEG
+1031 
-1041 IGKVQSGAATLS
+1041 
-1053 TGTSDLKSGAD
+1053 
-1064 KVNEG
+1064 
-1069 AGSLKT
+1069 
-1075 GADQLDSGTAD
+1075 
-1086 LYDGAVQ
+1086 
-1093 LDDGASDLYDGTVQ
+1093 
-1107 LLDGTGSL
+1107 
-1115 DDGAQELLDGLNKY
+1115 
-1129 NKEGIQKL
+1129 
-1137 TELFG
+1137 
-1142 DNVQDVLD
+1142 
-1150 RLQAVT
+1150 
-1156 EAGDDY
+1156 
-1162 NSFSGALPVQSGD
+1162 
-1175 DKNGGN
+1175 
-1181 AVKFIYR
+1181 
-1188 TDSIKA
+1188 
-1194 D
+1194 

>member
-190 KVKVGNKEEEI
+190 KVKVGDKEEEI

-309 TSEISDQMNDLQDGM
+309 TSEISDQMDDLQDGM

-348 NDGAGKLKDGTD
+348 NDGAGKLKDGTG

-375 LKNGAGELADG
+375 LKDGAGELADG

-394 GKLQSGAQ
+394 GKLQGGAQ

-439 QSGADTLKAGT
+439 QSGAGTLKAGT

-464 KKIDDGAGQVQAGV
+464 EKLDSGADNLNKGV
-478 SALGTGVD
+478 SSLGSNLGTIKGYSNQLAVGLSTLKQQTSAFNSVDGSKMKTGLGQMIAGLYKLQTVVNSMKSSIGDGSKAGADTLQGIMNQIIQVTSGKEDSLQAHVSSAASDMSQVMVDLAKQSNNLEQVKGKIKDNITELSTELGELKKKKPVVTQEAINQAKSDLYTATETYQNAASYYATVSAAFQAQKMMSETPSAGAKKVSIASTGEEENVEETEETQQNPEEEKTVDAGKDVTSPDQQDDASTNSEMNTDNTATGVD
-486 KLKAGS
+486 KSGEDTSNTDSNSVSAVSTGETVTTTEGSTDGDSTTEMETSQSQKVSNDIDVTVDPQVKKAYEDMMGAKAAMTTAQEAYTTLVQKEGQESALEAQLGLLEQEQQSLNDVSAAGS
-492 TELSQGLGQLN
+492 QDLSNIINEASTVQKDISNIADDTGTLKLYEAAESSGLQSLYGTLAKTENEIGTSIDNAKGQVQSAVQTIDQLSQ
-503 AVTSTLTKE
+503 
-512 QADGMKDG
+512 
-520 LTTLITGLYKVQSVM
+520 
-535 DTVKDS
+535 
-541 IGQDENAPSTLR
+541 
-553 SGMKQISDT
+553 
-562 TGTIK
+562 
-567 TQADDAKTN
+567 
-576 LNTVN
+576 
-581 QYLSEMAVNN
+581 
-591 KDYSSL
+591 
-597 SALKKTLETSRA
+597 
-609 EVGEKLEKY
+609 KLP
-618 SNVND
+618 
-623 NTVTVAEADLAN
+623 DLAN
-635 ATSKYQSAVA
+635 GIEKLS
-645 AYADAYAAY
+645 
-654 QAAQLMESS
+654 
-663 TSPAAKKMT
+663 
-672 PAAVD
+672 
-677 VPADA
+677 
-682 SASAAEVAGS
+682 
-692 ESTKNTGSENAAQ
+692 
-705 QSAGASGAASTG
+705 
-717 TSASSAATSDSA
+717 
-729 SDAASTNTDPTDG
+729 DG
-742 ASGSSVEGTEG
+742 ATGLDNGIARLQNEGIK
-753 TTPGQE
+753 P
-759 TSGNGVS
+759 
-766 TTEQTENS
+766 
-774 DSKLNPAAENT
+774 L
-785 PQTEDAVTTVTVTA
+785 
-799 EESPEIDA
+799 
-807 SVTAAYEAAKNAK
+807 
-820 DEAAL
+820 
-825 NLSGAQKAYADAVKA
+825 
-840 NETKKALT
+840 
-848 AQKDQL
+848 
-854 DAALDQLKLIP
+854 
-865 SSDAST
+865 
-871 DLSQAMNATVQ
+871 
-882 AQSDVASISTEAQ
+882 
-895 ILTTL
+895 
-900 EANERAG
+900 
-907 LKSIFETL
+907 
-915 DGASVQI
+915 
-922 GTSLTANTKTI
+922 
-933 QAAVQQLGQLPVL
+933 
-946 SSSVSQLYAGAQQ
+946 
-959 LDAGIG
+959 
-965 QLQSEGVKQL
+965 SEGA
-975 TDGTGALKSG
+975 GALKDG
-985 TSQVYSGTQ
+985 TAQLKDGTQ
-994 ALTVGAG
+994 QLTAGAG

-1075 GADQLDSGTAD
+1075 GADKLDSGTAD

>member
-190 KVKVGNKEEEI
+190 KVKVGDKEEEI

-309 TSEISDQMNDLQDGM
+309 TSEISDQMDDLQDGM

-348 NDGAGKLKDGTD
+348 NDGAGKLKDGTG

-375 LKNGAGELADG
+375 LKDGAGELADG

-394 GKLQSGAQ
+394 GKLQGGAQ

-439 QSGADTLKAGT
+439 QSGAGTLKAGT

-464 KKIDDGAGQVQAGV
+464 EKLDSGADNLNKGV
-478 SALGTGVD
+478 SSLGSNLGTIKGYSNQLAVGLSTLKQQTSAFNSVDGSKMKTGLGQMIAGLYKLQTVVNSMKSSIGDGSKADTLQGIMNQIIKVTSGKDEKDPDSLQAHVSSAASDMSQVMVDLAKQSSNLNDVKSNIKNPITILSNELNNSEKYPVVTQDDINGAKSDLNTATEAYQNAASYYATVSAAFQAQKMMSEMPSAGAKKVSIASTSEEEDGEETEETEETQQNPEEEKTVDGSTTADTDVTSHDAPTNCETDTDNAGTGVD
-486 KLKAGS
+486 KSGEDTSNTDSNNVPVSTDETVTTTEGS
-492 TELSQGLGQLN
+492 TDGDSTTEMETSQSQKVSNDIDVTVDPQVKKAYEDMMGAKGAMTTAQEKYTSLVEKEGQRSALEAQLGL
-503 AVTSTLTKE
+503 LT
-512 QADGMKDG
+512 
-520 LTTLITGLYKVQSVM
+520 
-535 DTVKDS
+535 
-541 IGQDENAPSTLR
+541 DEWN
-553 SGMKQISDT
+553 
-562 TGTIK
+562 
-567 TQADDAKTN
+567 N
-576 LNTVN
+576 
-581 QYLSEMAVNN
+581 LSEVKEGGSQDLSSTIEKARIVQTDISNIA
-591 KDYSSL
+591 KDTGKLKLYEAAESSGL
-597 SALKKTLETSRA
+597 QSLYGTLEKTEDEIGTSI
-609 EVGEKLEKY
+609 
-618 SNVND
+618 D
-623 NTVTVAEADLAN
+623 NAKGQV
-635 ATSKYQSAVA
+635 QSAVQTI
-645 AYADAYAAY
+645 D
-654 QAAQLMESS
+654 QLSNKLPELVNGIEQLS
-663 TSPAAKKMT
+663 
-672 PAAVD
+672 
-677 VPADA
+677 
-682 SASAAEVAGS
+682 
-692 ESTKNTGSENAAQ
+692 
-705 QSAGASGAASTG
+705 
-717 TSASSAATSDSA
+717 
-729 SDAASTNTDPTDG
+729 DG
-742 ASGSSVEGTEG
+742 ATGLDNGIARLQNEGIK
-753 TTPGQE
+753 P
-759 TSGNGVS
+759 
-766 TTEQTENS
+766 
-774 DSKLNPAAENT
+774 L
-785 PQTEDAVTTVTVTA
+785 
-799 EESPEIDA
+799 
-807 SVTAAYEAAKNAK
+807 
-820 DEAAL
+820 
-825 NLSGAQKAYADAVKA
+825 
-840 NETKKALT
+840 
-848 AQKDQL
+848 
-854 DAALDQLKLIP
+854 
-865 SSDAST
+865 
-871 DLSQAMNATVQ
+871 
-882 AQSDVASISTEAQ
+882 
-895 ILTTL
+895 
-900 EANERAG
+900 
-907 LKSIFETL
+907 
-915 DGASVQI
+915 
-922 GTSLTANTKTI
+922 
-933 QAAVQQLGQLPVL
+933 
-946 SSSVSQLYAGAQQ
+946 
-959 LDAGIG
+959 
-965 QLQSEGVKQL
+965 SEGA
-975 TDGTGALKSG
+975 GALKDG
-985 TSQVYSGTQ
+985 TAQLKDGTQ
-994 ALTVGAG
+994 QLTAGVG

-1075 GADQLDSGTAD
+1075 GADKLDSGTAD

>member
-190 KVKVGNKEEEI
+190 KVKVGDKEEEI

-309 TSEISDQMNDLQDGM
+309 TSEISDQMDDLQDGM

-348 NDGAGKLKDGTD
+348 NDGAGKLKDGTG

-394 GKLQSGAQ
+394 GKLQGGAQ

-439 QSGADTLKAGT
+439 QSGAGTLKAGT

-464 KKIDDGAGQVQAGV
+464 EKLDSGADNLNKGV
-478 SALGTGVD
+478 SSLGSNLGTIKGYSNQLAVGLSTLKQQTSAFNSVDGSKMKTGLGQMIAGLYKLQTVVNSMKSSIGDGSKAGADTLQGIMNQIIQVTSGKEDSLQAHVSSAASDMSQVMVDLAKQSNNLEQVKEKIKDNITELSTELGELKKKEPVVTQEAINQAKSDLYTATETYQNAASYYATVSAAFQAQKMMSETPSAGAKKVSIASTGEEENVEETEETQQNPEEEKTVDAGKDVTSPDQQDDASTNSEMNTDNTATGVD
-486 KLKAGS
+486 KSGEDTSNTDSNSVSAVSTGETVTTTEGSTDGDSTTEMETSQSQKVSNDIDVTVDPQVKKAYEDMMGAKAAMTTAQEAYTTLVQKEGQESALEAQLGLLEQEQQSLNDVSAAGS
-492 TELSQGLGQLN
+492 QDLSNIINEASTVQKDISNIADDTGTLKLYEAAESSGLQSLYGTLAKTENEIGTSIDNAKGQVQSAVQTIDQLSQ
-503 AVTSTLTKE
+503 
-512 QADGMKDG
+512 
-520 LTTLITGLYKVQSVM
+520 
-535 DTVKDS
+535 
-541 IGQDENAPSTLR
+541 
-553 SGMKQISDT
+553 
-562 TGTIK
+562 
-567 TQADDAKTN
+567 
-576 LNTVN
+576 
-581 QYLSEMAVNN
+581 
-591 KDYSSL
+591 
-597 SALKKTLETSRA
+597 
-609 EVGEKLEKY
+609 KLP
-618 SNVND
+618 
-623 NTVTVAEADLAN
+623 DLAN
-635 ATSKYQSAVA
+635 GIEKLS
-645 AYADAYAAY
+645 
-654 QAAQLMESS
+654 
-663 TSPAAKKMT
+663 
-672 PAAVD
+672 
-677 VPADA
+677 
-682 SASAAEVAGS
+682 
-692 ESTKNTGSENAAQ
+692 
-705 QSAGASGAASTG
+705 
-717 TSASSAATSDSA
+717 
-729 SDAASTNTDPTDG
+729 DG
-742 ASGSSVEGTEG
+742 ATGLDNGIARLQNEGIK
-753 TTPGQE
+753 P
-759 TSGNGVS
+759 
-766 TTEQTENS
+766 
-774 DSKLNPAAENT
+774 L
-785 PQTEDAVTTVTVTA
+785 
-799 EESPEIDA
+799 
-807 SVTAAYEAAKNAK
+807 
-820 DEAAL
+820 
-825 NLSGAQKAYADAVKA
+825 
-840 NETKKALT
+840 
-848 AQKDQL
+848 
-854 DAALDQLKLIP
+854 
-865 SSDAST
+865 
-871 DLSQAMNATVQ
+871 
-882 AQSDVASISTEAQ
+882 
-895 ILTTL
+895 
-900 EANERAG
+900 
-907 LKSIFETL
+907 
-915 DGASVQI
+915 
-922 GTSLTANTKTI
+922 
-933 QAAVQQLGQLPVL
+933 
-946 SSSVSQLYAGAQQ
+946 
-959 LDAGIG
+959 
-965 QLQSEGVKQL
+965 SEGA
-975 TDGTGALKSG
+975 GALKDG
-985 TSQVYSGTQ
+985 TAQLKDGTQ
-994 ALTVGAG
+994 QLTAGAG

-1075 GADQLDSGTAD
+1075 GADKLDSGTAD

>member
-179 IRFEYTNNATK
+179 IRFEYTNHATK
-190 KVKVGNKEEEI
+190 KVKVGDKEEEI

-309 TSEISDQMNDLQDGM
+309 TSEISDQMDDLQDGM

-348 NDGAGKLKDGTD
+348 NDGAGKLKDGTG

-394 GKLQSGAQ
+394 GKLQGGAQ

-439 QSGADTLKAGT
+439 QSGAGTLKAGT

-464 KKIDDGAGQVQAGV
+464 EKLDSGADNLNKGV
-478 SALGTGVD
+478 SSLGSNLGTIKGYSNQLAGGLSTLKQQTSAFKSVDGSKMKTGLGQMIAGLYKLQTVVNSMKSSIGDGSKAGADTLQGIMNQIIQVTSGKEDSLQAHVSSAASDMSQVMVDLAKQSNNLEQVKEKIKDNITELSTELGELKKKKPVVTQEAINQAKSDLYTATETYQNAASAYATVSAAFQAQKMMSETPSAGAKKVSIASTGEEENVEETEETQQNPEEEKTVDAGKDVTSPDQQDDASTNSEMNTDNTATGVD
-486 KLKAGS
+486 KSGEDTSNTDSNSVSAVSTGETVTTTEGSTDGDSTTEMETSQSQKVSNDIDVTVDPQVKKAYEDMMGAKAAMTTAQEAYTTLVQKEGQESALEAQLGLLEQEQQSLNDVSAAGS
-492 TELSQGLGQLN
+492 QDLSN
-503 AVTSTLTKE
+503 IINEASTVQKDISNI
-512 QADGMKDG
+512 ADD
-520 LTTLITGLYKVQSVM
+520 
-535 DTVKDS
+535 
-541 IGQDENAPSTLR
+541 
-553 SGMKQISDT
+553 
-562 TGTIK
+562 TGTLK
-567 TQADDAKTN
+567 LYEAA
-576 LNTVN
+576 
-581 QYLSEMAVNN
+581 E
-591 KDYSSL
+591 SSGL
-597 SALKKTLETSRA
+597 QSLYGTLEKTENEIGTSI
-609 EVGEKLEKY
+609 
-618 SNVND
+618 D
-623 NTVTVAEADLAN
+623 NAKGQV
-635 ATSKYQSAVA
+635 QSAVQTI
-645 AYADAYAAY
+645 D
-654 QAAQLMESS
+654 QLSNKLPELVNGIEQLS
-663 TSPAAKKMT
+663 
-672 PAAVD
+672 
-677 VPADA
+677 
-682 SASAAEVAGS
+682 
-692 ESTKNTGSENAAQ
+692 
-705 QSAGASGAASTG
+705 
-717 TSASSAATSDSA
+717 
-729 SDAASTNTDPTDG
+729 DG
-742 ASGSSVEGTEG
+742 ATGLDNGIARLQNEGIK
-753 TTPGQE
+753 P
-759 TSGNGVS
+759 
-766 TTEQTENS
+766 
-774 DSKLNPAAENT
+774 L
-785 PQTEDAVTTVTVTA
+785 
-799 EESPEIDA
+799 
-807 SVTAAYEAAKNAK
+807 
-820 DEAAL
+820 
-825 NLSGAQKAYADAVKA
+825 
-840 NETKKALT
+840 
-848 AQKDQL
+848 
-854 DAALDQLKLIP
+854 
-865 SSDAST
+865 
-871 DLSQAMNATVQ
+871 
-882 AQSDVASISTEAQ
+882 
-895 ILTTL
+895 
-900 EANERAG
+900 
-907 LKSIFETL
+907 
-915 DGASVQI
+915 
-922 GTSLTANTKTI
+922 
-933 QAAVQQLGQLPVL
+933 
-946 SSSVSQLYAGAQQ
+946 
-959 LDAGIG
+959 
-965 QLQSEGVKQL
+965 SEGA
-975 TDGTGALKSG
+975 GALKDG
-985 TSQVYSGTQ
+985 TAQLKDGTQ
-994 ALTVGAG
+994 QLTAGAG

-1075 GADQLDSGTAD
+1075 GADKLDSGTAD

>member
-190 KVKVGNKEEEI
+190 KVKVGDKEEEI

-309 TSEISDQMNDLQDGM
+309 TSEISDQMDDLQDGM

-348 NDGAGKLKDGTD
+348 KDGAGKLKDGTG
-360 DLKDGAGKLKDGTSE
+360 DLKDGAGKLKDGT
-375 LKNGAGELADG
+375 KELADG
-386 TQSLADGA
+386 TGELKDGSA
-394 GKLQSGAQ
+394 
-402 ELANGTTTLK
+402 
-412 SGSSALVS
+412 ALVD
-420 GVEKLKSGTESL
+420 GVAKLKTGTETL
-432 NSGVGKL
+432 NAGVGKL
-439 QSGADTLKAGT
+439 QSGAGELKNGT
-450 ASLVEN
+450 ASLVDN

-464 KKIDDGAGQVQAGV
+464 KSLDDGAAALQGGISQ
-478 SALGTGVD
+478 LGTGTNT
-486 KLKAGS
+486 LKAGS
-492 TELSQGLGQLN
+492 SELSGGLGQLN
-503 AVTSTLTKE
+503 AATS
-512 QADGMKDG
+512 G
-520 LTTLITGLYKVQSVM
+520 LTAEKAGEMKSGLAKLIAGLYQVKSVM
-535 DTVKDS
+535 DTVKSS
-541 IGQDENAPSTLR
+541 IGDSDAVSETASTLR
-553 SGMKQISDT
+553 SGMAQISGT

-567 TQADDAKTN
+567 TQAVEASNSLQTVNNYLTDAAKREAIQGNTQSLYALQKTLKDSQAEVKTKLEACRGASDKAVADAK
-576 LNTVN
+576 
-581 QYLSEMAVNN
+581 
-591 KDYSSL
+591 
-597 SALKKTLETSRA
+597 SAL
-609 EVGEKLEKY
+609 
-618 SNVND
+618 
-623 NTVTVAEADLAN
+623 ADATN
-635 ATSKYQSAVA
+635 AYQQAAA
-645 AYADAYAAY
+645 AYADANAAY
-654 QAAQLMESS
+654 QAAKLVDGSS
-663 TSPAAKKMT
+663 TSSAAKKMA
-672 PAAVD
+672 PAAANALPDTVTD
-677 VPADA
+677 ADSTAEEESTSGKSAAPADSEGSSGSGTAQEA
-682 SASAAEVAGS
+682 SGQATQD
-692 ESTKNTGSENAAQ
+692 STT
-705 QSAGASGAASTG
+705 AGAAI
-717 TSASSAATSDSA
+717 
-729 SDAASTNTDPTDG
+729 
-742 ASGSSVEGTEG
+742 
-753 TTPGQE
+753 E
-759 TSGNGVS
+759 TSGS
-766 TTEQTENS
+766 TSQTDQTTESTAVAESAQAEPAQT
-774 DSKLNPAAENT
+774 NPA
-785 PQTEDAVTTVTVTA
+785 VTAVTVTA

-807 SVTAAYEAAKNAK
+807 SVEAANKSAEDARDK
-820 DEAAL
+820 AAQE
-825 NLSGAQKAYADAVKA
+825 LSRAQKVYADAVQA
-840 NETKKALT
+840 NETRKALE

-854 DAALDQLKLIP
+854 DAALKQLDTALDQLKGIP
-865 SSDAST
+865 SSDDDTSKA
-871 DLSQAMNATVQ
+871 LSNAMKAAAT
-882 AQSDVASISTEAQ
+882 AQSDVATISTEAQ

-900 EANERAG
+900 EANERDG

-915 DGASVQI
+915 NLAGSQIGQKLSENQLTIQASVQAI
-922 GTSLTANTKTI
+922 D
-933 QAAVQQLGQLPVL
+933 QLPVL
-946 SSSVSQLYAGAQQ
+946 AGSVSKLSKGASD
-959 LDAGIG
+959 LDAGISK
-965 QLQSEGVKQL
+965 LQNEGVQPLSK
-975 TDGTGALKSG
+975 GAETLKSG
-985 TSQVYSGTQ
+985 TAQLKDGTQ

-1022 DLDSGAGTL
+1022 DLDENRRG
-1031 KTGAGQLDEG
+1031 
-1041 IGKVQSGAATLS
+1041 
-1053 TGTSDLKSGAD
+1053 
-1064 KVNEG
+1064 
-1069 AGSLKT
+1069 
-1075 GADQLDSGTAD
+1075 
-1086 LYDGAVQ
+1086 
-1093 LDDGASDLYDGTVQ
+1093 
-1107 LLDGTGSL
+1107 
-1115 DDGAQELLDGLNKY
+1115 
-1129 NKEGIQKL
+1129 
-1137 TELFG
+1137 
-1142 DNVQDVLD
+1142 
-1150 RLQAVT
+1150 
-1156 EAGDDY
+1156 
-1162 NSFSGALPVQSGD
+1162 
-1175 DKNGGN
+1175 
-1181 AVKFIYR
+1181 
-1188 TDSIKA
+1188 
-1194 D
+1194 